1 MPTYTVSGAGVLFQN
16 KTWTNDSC
24 SDKLEKR
31 EDVEN
36 GEREDEENRT
46 RLTNNQRVY

>member
-1 MPTYTVSGAGVLFQN
+1 MRSLWTTDMPTYTVSGAGVLFQN

-31 EDVEN
+31 RMWKTESM
-36 GEREDEENRT
+36 RMKRT
-46 RLTNNQRVY
+46 GHG

>member
-1 MPTYTVSGAGVLFQN
+1 MRSLWTTDMPTYTVSGAGVLFQN

-31 EDVEN
+31 ED
-36 GEREDEENRT
+36 EENRT